1 MRWAR
6 ATTTD
11 SPDCAGSGDPVKIF
25 HAHGW
30 LACQIS
36 RVCLTQSVN
45 EWLVMAVIG
54 GGDDGDDDDDDDEVL
69 SSCGRNFRGA
79 GVH

>member
-1 MRWAR
+1 M
-6 ATTTD
+6 
-11 SPDCAGSGDPVKIF
+11 
-25 HAHGW
+25 
-30 LACQIS
+30 
-36 RVCLTQSVN
+36 N